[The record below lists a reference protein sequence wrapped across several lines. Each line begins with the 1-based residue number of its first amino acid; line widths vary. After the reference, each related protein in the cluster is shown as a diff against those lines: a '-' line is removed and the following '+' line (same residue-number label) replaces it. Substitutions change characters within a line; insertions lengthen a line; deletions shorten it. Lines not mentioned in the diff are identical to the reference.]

1 MIVKVQGG
9 GKVYA
14 NTGSCSDVVSYLQ
27 HEDAERLQAGL
38 TPEPFFNQEQ
48 DRISPKEVTNKIDN
62 NRKGLKA
69 KEAKFYV
76 ITVAPSREELRKM
89 GATKE
94 EQAAAMKEYIRTEV
108 IPKYA
113 EGFNKG
119 LKADDLEFYGK
130 IHFERHEKTEKIC
143 TPILS

>member
-1 MIVKVQGG
+1 M
-9 GKVYA
+9 
-14 NTGSCSDVVSYLQ
+14 
-27 HEDAERLQAGL
+27 
-38 TPEPFFNQEQ
+38 
-48 DRISPKEVTNKIDN
+48 
-62 NRKGLKA
+62 KA

-76 ITVAPSREELRKM
+76 ITVAPSRAELREM

-108 IPKYA
+108 MPKYA

-130 IHFERHEKTEKIC
+130 IHFERHEKDGEDLHAHIIVSHKTKNNGKSISPM
-143 TPILS
+143 TNHTGKRIQVQHKGDLTAKSGILHVKRLLINVLKMNVI